1 MIIDKVKKLNGKEEI
16 LVKNEK
22 EADMMIK
29 TKKTVRELATI
40 FGVSKSTVH
49 KDLKYR
55 LMSLDFHLFQKVEQ
69 ILNFHKEVRHLRG
82 GQSTKKKYLKLEI

>member
-1 MIIDKVKKLNGKEEI
+1 MNKEMEVRI
-16 LVKNEK
+16 LK